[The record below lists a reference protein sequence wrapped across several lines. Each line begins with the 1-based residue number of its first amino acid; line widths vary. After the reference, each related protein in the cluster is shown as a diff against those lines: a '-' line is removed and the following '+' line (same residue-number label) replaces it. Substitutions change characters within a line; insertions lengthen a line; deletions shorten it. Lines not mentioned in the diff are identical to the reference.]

1 MDLLEEKLDLNLNK
15 IKQLEID
22 IALLN
27 DNMTVL
33 HEQMKEMQ
41 RFIIKLTHN
50 QAEITKRLSAWPYI
64 AVPEK

>member
-1 MDLLEEKLDLNLNK
+1 MDLSEEKLDLNLNK

-22 IALLN
+22 ITVLN
-27 DNMTVL
+27 DNMNVL
-33 HEQMKEMQ
+33 HDQMKEMQ

-64 AVPEK
+64 AVSEK